1 MAVSVKFVLGQCYLV
16 AWMGYRALPRLSKWV
31 TIFLPILSLLL
42 ACVLGGGEQR
52 RTGTRGGRLW
62 MVVVALCCSSL
73 VLFGMMYETAPIWWR
88 LGWNLFSSS
97 AEPMALELLRD
108 REASG
113 RIVTRN
119 GYNLYLPPTASSTSC
134 STADD
139 SDGAVPKKREGF
151 VLFPGALVD
160 SRAYSPVAAQLSDKG
175 IMVAVTT
182 MIPLR
187 WSIPSVEYDSIL
199 KSILKEDDQ
208 RTWDM
213 GGHSM
218 GAYAAMHL
226 SDVMLCKAPFDVD
239 VARKRNRKLVVIA
252 AGNVEFLVPDL
263 SERVEL
269 DVLLIQGSK
278 DGFANFRSDEE
289 AWKFRTKMP
298 PTALTEQM
306 IEGGNHMGFGA
317 IPPSS
322 FDGTRTISLNQQHKE
337 TCSILAN
344 FLLSTNISKKI
355 D

>member
-16 AWMGYRALPRLSKWV
+16 VGMGYRALPLISKWV
-31 TIFLPILSLLL
+31 TIVLPIVSLL
-42 ACVLGGGEQR
+42 ACILGGGQQR
-52 RTGTRGGRLW
+52 HAGTRGGRLW
-62 MVVVALCCSSL
+62 MVVTLFCSSL
-73 VLFGMMYETAPIWWR
+73 VLFGMMYEMAPIWWR
-88 LGWNLFSSS
+88 LGWNLFSSC

-113 RIVTRN
+113 RVVKRN
-119 GYNLYLPPTASSTSC
+119 GYNLYLPPPAASSTC

-139 SDGAVPKKREGF
+139 SDGAVPKKEEGF

-226 SDVMLCKAPFDVD
+226 SDVMLIKAPFDVD
-239 VARKRNRKLVVIA
+239 MTRNRNRKLVVIA

-278 DGFANFRSDEE
+278 DGFANFQSDEE

-322 FDGTRTISLNQQHKE
+322 FDGTRTISLLQQHKE
-337 TCSILAN
+337 TCSILVD
-344 FLLSTNISKKI
+344 FLLSKNKSKKI